1 MLVKNGAKFL
11 KIEPKDL
18 GHYIALGYEEFKIEN
33 VKEAKSPK
41 EPKESK
47 EPKEPKVPAGDKE

>member
-1 MLVKNGAKFL
+1 MLVRNGAKFL

-18 GHYIALGYEEFKIEN
+18 GHYIALGYEEFKVEN

-41 EPKESK
+41 EPKE
-47 EPKEPKVPAGDKE
+47 PKEPKVPAGDKE

>member
-33 VKEAKSPK
+33 AKEVKSP
-41 EPKESK
+41 K